1 MCYLGLEMIHY
12 SISNTSR
19 KFYKVLGQFLKYF
32 SPLLALLSKF
42 SVFVAVVVLFCFLF
56 CFVVLL
62 WGFLNWLKGQGYCVG
77 WVGGKVIKAIKR
89 YENVLLSCNLL
100 HQLKQ

>member
-62 WGFLNWLKGQGYCVG
+62 WVFFKLAQGTG
-77 WVGGKVIKAIKR
+77 
-89 YENVLLSCNLL
+89 LLCGMGRG
-100 HQLKQ
+100 

>member
-56 CFVVLL
+56 CFVVGFFKLAQGTGLL
-62 WGFLNWLKGQGYCVG
+62 CGMGRG
-77 WVGGKVIKAIKR
+77 
-89 YENVLLSCNLL
+89 
-100 HQLKQ
+100 